1 MNCRITLLKGDG
13 IGPEV
18 IDGATAVL
26 NAVERKFGHD
36 FGLSSMPF
44 GGNALDLTGV
54 PLPEET
60 LNACKRSD
68 AVLVGAVGGP
78 QWNDIKPH
86 NRPERALISLRSAL
100 GLYAGLYP
108 AVLYPALAPSSALR
122 ADVAKRGADILLVR
136 ELSGG
141 IYNGEHGYR
150 DGALGQEAYD
160 TDVYSISAVERIAD
174 MAFELARTRKRRVA
188 SVDKANVL
196 TASKLWRATVDR
208 VAKGYPDVEIV
219 HKHVGNCAI
228 ELLTRPDEFDV
239 ILTSGLFG
247 DMLVSELAA
256 ITGSIGML
264 PSCVVGKG
272 AIGIY
277 GAVHGSAPDIA
288 GKDTANPIGA
298 ILSAAMLLASSL
310 GLRTE
315 AAAIDKAVK
324 TTLAKGLR
332 TKDIA
337 HGKKYVTCSRMAE
350 EIAINVFNA

>member
-1 MNCRITLLKGDG
+1 MTCRITLLPGDG

-18 IDGATAVL
+18 TEGAVAVL
-26 NAVERKFGHD
+26 NAVERKFGHS
-36 FGLSSMPF
+36 FGLTAMPF

-54 PLPEET
+54 PLPEDT
-60 LNACKRSD
+60 LNACKQSD

-78 QWNDIKPH
+78 KWDDIKPH

-100 GLYAGLYP
+100 GLYAGLHP
-108 AVLYPALAPSSALR
+108 AVLYPNLVSASALR
-122 ADVAKRGADILLVR
+122 ADVAKLGADILLVR

-160 TDVYSISAVERIAD
+160 VEVYAISTVERIAD
-174 MAFELARTRKRRVA
+174 MAFELARTRKKRVT

-208 VAKGYPDVEIV
+208 VAKGYPDVELV
-219 HKHVGNCAI
+219 HKHVSNCAL
-228 ELLTRPDEFDV
+228 ELLTRPDKFDV
-239 ILTSGLFG
+239 VLTSGLFG
-247 DMLVSELAA
+247 DMLMSELAA
-256 ITGSIGML
+256 VVGSIGML

-288 GKDTANPIGA
+288 GTDTANPIGA
-298 ILSAAMLLASSL
+298 ILSAAMLLATSL
-310 GLRTE
+310 GLRAE
-315 AAAIDKAVK
+315 AAAVDKAVK
-324 TTLAKGLR
+324 TTLSKGLR

-337 HGKKYVTCSRMAE
+337 HGKKHVSCSRMAE
-350 EIAINVFNA
+350 EIAMNVLNS